1 MNTKL
6 LEYEQSIAKENF
18 IFPHNDSS
26 VRNAETVEVY
36 FENKTVG
43 EHESVSRTSGG
54 LRSLKC
60 RNLDLSKLASKKTI
74 RKDLR
79 SLVLRYG

>member
-6 LEYEQSIAKENF
+6 LEYEQSIAKENL

-36 FENKTVG
+36 FENNTAG
-43 EHESVSRTSGG
+43 EHES
-54 LRSLKC
+54 
-60 RNLDLSKLASKKTI
+60 
-74 RKDLR
+74 
-79 SLVLRYG
+79 RYPERQEG

>member
-26 VRNAETVEVY
+26 ARNAETVEVY

-43 EHESVSRTSGG
+43 EHES
-54 LRSLKC
+54 
-60 RNLDLSKLASKKTI
+60 
-74 RKDLR
+74 
-79 SLVLRYG
+79 RYPERQEG